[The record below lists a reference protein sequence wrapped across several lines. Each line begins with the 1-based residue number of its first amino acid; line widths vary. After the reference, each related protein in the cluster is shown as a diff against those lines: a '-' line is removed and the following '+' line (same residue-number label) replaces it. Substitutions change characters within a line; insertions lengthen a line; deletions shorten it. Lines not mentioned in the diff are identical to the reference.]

1 MNIFD
6 GLRIIEDA
14 SLVDVTEDWSRVR
27 APSRAERRRRQGH
40 RQNIKIFHKPKSD
53 CFVFDNTIVMHPEIA
68 VKIRAATTPGLPPP
82 ASVCGP
88 GNLRGGAA
96 ASPLFTPYFFGP
108 TFVRSSSFFKVSPT

>member
-1 MNIFD
+1 MITLD

-40 RQNIKIFHKPKSD
+40 RQNIAIVGTPKPD
-53 CFVFDNTIVMHPEIA
+53 CFVFGNNVVMHPVIA
-68 VKIRAATTPGLPPP
+68 AKFRAATTPDPRSPS
-82 ASVCGP
+82 ASTSGP

-96 ASPLFTPYFFGP
+96 ASPLFNSYVCSDPF
-108 TFVRSSSFFKVSPT
+108 RSSPLFKVTT